1 MCVAPGRD
9 WSVGF
14 WIRRDA
20 WPGHDSSFGFCDDVS
35 LGAFGFLSFGRARA
49 PHASSSD
56 SRARAFVQFYS
67 IRLHECDDGD
77 RGDDDDDDDDDWRG
91 AGGVG
96 ETRDVDGGD
105 WDRWVRARASCV

>member
-35 LGAFGFLSFGRARA
+35 LGAFGCLSVARA
-49 PHASSSD
+49 HASSSD
-56 SRARAFVQFYS
+56 SRARACVQFYS